1 MVLSFSRPDPSSP
14 TAVAGATFSASR
26 RGYDQDE
33 VRDFLRM
40 VSAELSRLHERVVF
54 LEREL
59 ADRPQGTSLNSREIT
74 EDSVVELLGEETA
87 RIVQTAREAAHKI
100 KARSEETAAKLIRE
114 ATEEAARIREES
126 ELDCARRRQDA
137 NADAEAEVLMA
148 KQQGRD
154 MVNEARAYRE
164 RVLADVARRREMAR
178 EQLEDLFHGRDRLVQ
193 AFERARTAT
202 DDVLRDLDES
212 ADEPTEFINLA
223 PTTGPVPVI
232 VQADEV
238 ERAEATEFINLAPTT
253 GPVPVIV
260 QADEV
265 ERAEAL
271 RPVSSSAPSFAPYDQ
286 DDDRDQASHSDS
298 EQLQEPTDSTQPVVI
313 DDSDPVH
320 ELVESSADE
329 VHLETVESVED
340 NEDEQSDTQAVAPES
355 PVTPVSNVVSLF
367 ARTDSKDP
375 VAVEEK
381 EESVTPLPQK
391 SAAVKADDIFARL
404 RRASTEVVAKDAS
417 SHQAALKNEVDESS
431 IKKDKGVVEAI
442 PAPVNRVVTPV
453 SSDTA
458 CFTQRDEVL
467 VPVIVAM
474 SRKIKRVLA
483 DEQNLILDALRAKQP
498 VKTLELLVG
507 SKADHSAR
515 FTKALEPLLG
525 TATLAGAR
533 SLSDAPDAELKKKIH
548 QHRQA
553 VDEYVIANLV
563 TPLRERLS
571 RSISEASGSNAEL
584 ASSVRLVYREWKN
597 HFVDEHVD
605 DVALNAYGR
614 GALAVLN
621 EKANYCWMVDPDG
634 PACSDAEDNS
644 LAGAVQGGAEFPTGH
659 THAPAHP
666 GCRCALIACNN

>member
-59 ADRPQGTSLNSREIT
+59 ADRPQGASLNSREIT

-202 DDVLRDLDES
+202 DDVLRDLDDS

-238 ERAEATEFINLAPTT
+238 ERAEAF
-253 GPVPVIV
+253 
-260 QADEV
+260 
-265 ERAEAL
+265 
-271 RPVSSSAPSFAPYDQ
+271 RPASSSAPSFAPYDQ
-286 DDDRDQASHSDS
+286 DDDRDQASHSDA

-320 ELVESSADE
+320 EPVESSADE
-329 VHLETVESVED
+329 VHLEIVESVED
-340 NEDEQSDTQAVAPES
+340 IDEEQSDTQAVAPES

-375 VAVEEK
+375 VALEEK

-417 SHQAALKNEVDESS
+417 SHQVALKNEVDESS

-515 FTKALEPLLG
+515 FTNALEPLLG
-525 TATLAGAR
+525 TATLAGAQ

>member
-1 MVLSFSRPDPSSP
+1 VVLSFSRPDPSSP

-238 ERAEATEFINLAPTT
+238 ERAEA
-253 GPVPVIV
+253 
-260 QADEV
+260 
-265 ERAEAL
+265 L
-271 RPVSSSAPSFAPYDQ
+271 RPASSSAPSFAPYDQ

-298 EQLQEPTDSTQPVVI
+298 EQLQEPSDSTQPVVI

-431 IKKDKGVVEAI
+431 IKKDNGVVEAI
-442 PAPVNRVVTPV
+442 PAPVHRVVTPV

-597 HFVDEHVD
+597 HFVDEHID